1 MTMNKLSCA
10 LITALASLSLS
21 ACGGGGGSGGNPEP
35 PEPEVVNYDITDL
48 NKGFYSNKLYCNQSS
63 SDEKAGTLCGLR
75 IYQIMVEAFN
85 NGDDSI
91 NYDVGYGTS
100 DHKGDIQGV
109 IDQLDY
115 IKGLG
120 VNAIW
125 LTPVFQSALLTD
137 HTVPLDATGYFAQE
151 YFKVDPHFG
160 SEDTL
165 KKLIDEAHSR
175 GMYVFLDGVYGHFKD
190 NIQRISE
197 NGSVLNQTETCQGST
212 ETYEAGDG
220 TLCAAYDFPGST
232 GTEDFFRDVATYYI
246 KEYKIDG
253 WRLDQAYQVPVGTWE
268 DFRTA
273 VENAASGVN
282 YRLDNKT
289 VNPPAYMVGEIWHS
303 NALMTEKGYG
313 TESHPGLKSLFNF
326 NVRYTITQALAVEE
340 SGYGNHTGT
349 VIRTQLKDNENA
361 FPSFAMPNIFLGN
374 HDLVRF
380 GDLIQR
386 AKKLNAINS
395 ELYWNRYLLAHMVTA
410 VMSGPMTVFYG
421 DEWGQEVP
429 NFDIKREQM
438 GYYDD
443 HVARVNGKFS
453 GFTENESN
461 LLKLFRRLMN
471 LRSNLKSLYMGGM
484 TDIKTDDVLFSIK
497 KDFDDESVFFFM
509 NVREDKTAEVNL
521 DTSVPGD
528 GNALYDLMTCEE
540 VQAEGN
546 VFKVNLPAV
555 TGKLLGNQSAYSKV
569 CAD

>member
-35 PEPEVVNYDITDL
+35 PEPEVVSYDITDL

-246 KEYKIDG
+246 KEYKI
-253 WRLDQAYQVPVGTWE
+253 
-268 DFRTA
+268 F
-273 VENAASGVN
+273 
-282 YRLDNKT
+282 
-289 VNPPAYMVGEIWHS
+289 I
-303 NALMTEKGYG
+303 
-313 TESHPGLKSLFNF
+313 
-326 NVRYTITQALAVEE
+326 I
-340 SGYGNHTGT
+340 
-349 VIRTQLKDNENA
+349 
-361 FPSFAMPNIFLGN
+361 
-374 HDLVRF
+374 
-380 GDLIQR
+380 LIQ
-386 AKKLNAINS
+386 
-395 ELYWNRYLLAHMVTA
+395 
-410 VMSGPMTVFYG
+410 
-421 DEWGQEVP
+421 
-429 NFDIKREQM
+429 
-438 GYYDD
+438 
-443 HVARVNGKFS
+443 
-453 GFTENESN
+453 
-461 LLKLFRRLMN
+461 
-471 LRSNLKSLYMGGM
+471 
-484 TDIKTDDVLFSIK
+484 
-497 KDFDDESVFFFM
+497 
-509 NVREDKTAEVNL
+509 
-521 DTSVPGD
+521 
-528 GNALYDLMTCEE
+528 
-540 VQAEGN
+540 
-546 VFKVNLPAV
+546 
-555 TGKLLGNQSAYSKV
+555 
-569 CAD
+569 